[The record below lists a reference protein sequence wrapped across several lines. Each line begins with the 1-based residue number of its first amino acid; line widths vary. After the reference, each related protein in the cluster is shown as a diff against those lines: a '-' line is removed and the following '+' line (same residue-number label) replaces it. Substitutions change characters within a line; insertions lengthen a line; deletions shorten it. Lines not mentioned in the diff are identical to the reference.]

1 MFKKMFFIALVSILM
16 GCGPYQGS
24 SSVDQVGKNL
34 PESNLITICDAA
46 VNDIVQN
53 CKVPIDKEKA
63 IIVTSLVSVNN
74 LDHSSS
80 MGRMAGE
87 VLANKLSQKGFTVKE
102 LKMGQNK
109 IFIKEGK
116 GEFVLS
122 RKLQEIAKLYD
133 VQAVVVGTYAVG
145 EELELKR
152 YGETMLNR
160 PLTKLY
166 LSIRM
171 VTTDTD
177 NICSSTAQA
186 MTITNAKLW
195 GY

>member
-1 MFKKMFFIALVSILM
+1 MLKKIFFIALVSILM
-16 GCGPYQGS
+16 GCASYQED
-24 SSVDQVGKNL
+24 SSVDQVEKL

-46 VNDIVQN
+46 VNDLVKN
-53 CKVPIDKEKA
+53 CKISIDKEKA

-74 LDHSSS
+74 LEQSSS

-87 VLANKLSQKGFTVKE
+87 ILANKLSQRGYTVKE

-109 IFIKEGK
+109 IFIKKGQ

-122 RKLQEIAKLYD
+122 RKLQEIAKSYD

-145 EELELKR
+145 EELESKK

-171 VTTDTD
+171 VTSNTD
-177 NICSSTAQA
+177 NICSSTAQS
-186 MTITNAKLW
+186 MTITNARLW

>member
-1 MFKKMFFIALVSILM
+1 MFKKIFLIALVSSLI
-16 GCGPYQGS
+16 GCAPYQGN
-24 SSVDQVGKNL
+24 SSVDQVEKKF
-34 PESNLITICDAA
+34 PESNLITVCDAA
-46 VNDIVQN
+46 VNDLVQN

-74 LDHSSS
+74 LEQSSS

-87 VLANKLSQKGFTVKE
+87 VLANKLSQKGYTVKE
-102 LKMGQNK
+102 LKMAQNK

-145 EELELKR
+145 EELESKI

-171 VTTDTD
+171 IISDTD
-177 NICSSTAQA
+177 NICSSTAQS
-186 MTITNAKLW
+186 MTITNAILW
-195 GY
+195 EH